1 MSEENALSAG
11 TILRSGRNVYTI
23 KRVIGAGG
31 FGITYCAGTKL
42 RAGNLEFDVEVAIK
56 EFFMAADCMRDDS
69 TSAMICS
76 KPAQERVSQARK
88 DFLGE
93 ARRLNA
99 ISSAH
104 PNIVRVNEV
113 FEANNTAYYVME
125 YLEGQSLADY
135 VASRGGRLSQEET
148 LSIMMPVV
156 DAVAFLH
163 GERITHLDIK
173 PANIM
178 LAVDGST
185 GTRRP
190 VLIDFGLSKHYDE
203 KGQPTSTVNI
213 HGFSDGY
220 APPEQYGGID
230 SFSPAAD
237 VYSLSATILYCLT
250 GRRLPKSL
258 SVDQEQ
264 IEAEIPAALSADLR
278 AALRG
283 GLQLNARRRTTDAI
297 ALRAALMGKTKTAA
311 APQEATRTMPYDVTQ
326 TSPRKEALIDRTP
339 PRAPKPPQKAAGKR
353 PWTMVVAIAAFAIMT
368 AIAAIF
374 IFRDKGNGDS
384 PANWESPVRVEAS
397 LPEIEMVEVECG
409 TYNIGTYDWEKPIHS
424 VTVSSFSIGKY
435 EVTQKLWKAV
445 MGTNPSYFKGDN
457 LPVENVSW
465 YQVQEF
471 IRKLNAKT
479 GKHYRLPTEAEWE
492 FAARGG
498 NRSRGYIYSGSN
510 DIGTVAWYDGN
521 SGDKTHPVG
530 TKAPNELGI
539 YDMSGN
545 VLEWCQ
551 DWYAS
556 NYYSKSPSTNPK
568 GPTTGSNRVVRGGGW
583 YGNAGRC
590 RVSCRLNFTPG
601 AYYGGLGFRLAQ

>member
-1 MSEENALSAG
+1 MSEENALPAG
-11 TILRSGRNVYTI
+11 TILRSGRNLYTI

-148 LSIMMPVV
+148 LAIMMPMV

-203 KGQPTSTVNI
+203 KGQPTSTVNTR
-213 HGFSDGY
+213 GFSEGY

-283 GLQLNARRRTTDAI
+283 GLQLNARRRIPHAS
-297 ALRAALMGKTKTAA
+297 ALKAALSGLTQPVAYEDTIP
-311 APQEATRTMPYDVTQ
+311 APQPVPRPY
-326 TSPRKEALIDRTP
+326 PRPTP
-339 PRAPKPPQKAAGKR
+339 RPDPKPKPRTTSRTAIYI
-353 PWTMVVAIAAFAIMT
+353 AIAAT
-368 AIAAIF
+368 AIINGAVLF
-374 IFRDKGNGDS
+374 FLLRGNGSDS
-384 PANWESPVRVEAS
+384 SEPTAVAPPDTAELVQPTEPEVIVPEGMVDLGLSVYWAEKCVDNATPASKATLLKKLDAS
-397 LPEIEMVEVECG
+397 
-409 TYNIGTYDWEKPIHS
+409 H
-424 VTVSSFSIGKY
+424 
-435 EVTQKLWKAV
+435 
-445 MGTNPSYFKGDN
+445 
-457 LPVENVSW
+457 
-465 YQVQEF
+465 
-471 IRKLNAKT
+471 
-479 GKHYRLPTEAEWE
+479 RLPTKAEWQE
-492 FAARGG
+492 LLDRCTWTWQSSPA
-498 NRSRGYIYSGSN
+498 GYRV
-510 DIGTVAWYDGN
+510 T
-521 SGDKTHPVG
+521 
-530 TKAPNELGI
+530 APNGHSIFLP
-539 YDMSGN
+539 
-545 VLEWCQ
+545 
-551 DWYAS
+551 A
-556 NYYSKSPSTNPK
+556 
-568 GPTTGSNRVVRGGGW
+568 
-583 YGNAGRC
+583 A
-590 RVSCRLNFTPG
+590 G
-601 AYYGGLGFRLAQ
+601 AYDPDSKELLLKDDYGPYWAADKNCIFAFSHSQNEIGIGEPPYGYVFPAIAVMDK

>member
-1 MSEENALSAG
+1 MSEENALPAG
-11 TILRSGRNVYTI
+11 TILRSGRNLYTI

-42 RAGNLEFDVEVAIK
+42 RAGNFEFDVEVAIK

-148 LSIMMPVV
+148 LAIMMPMV

-220 APPEQYGGID
+220 APPEQYGGIG

-264 IEAEIPAALSADLR
+264 IEAEIPAGLSADLR
-278 AALRG
+278 AALHG

-297 ALRAALMGKTKTAA
+297 ALRAALMGKTKTAV
-311 APQEATRTMPYDVTQ
+311 APQEASRTMPYDVTQ
-326 TSPRKEALIDRTP
+326 TSPRKEAPIDRTP
-339 PRAPKPPQKAAGKR
+339 PRGPKAPQESAAKWRMGILL
-353 PWTMVVAIAAFAIMT
+353 VVAVLVAA
-368 AIAAIF
+368 
-374 IFRDKGNGDS
+374 
-384 PANWESPVRVEAS
+384 
-397 LPEIEMVEVECG
+397 
-409 TYNIGTYDWEKPIHS
+409 
-424 VTVSSFSIGKY
+424 TV
-435 EVTQKLWKAV
+435 
-445 MGTNPSYFKGDN
+445 
-457 LPVENVSW
+457 
-465 YQVQEF
+465 
-471 IRKLNAKT
+471 
-479 GKHYRLPTEAEWE
+479 
-492 FAARGG
+492 AARLLMGKDK
-498 NRSRGYIYSGSN
+498 SKAEAAS
-510 DIGTVAWYDGN
+510 DGN
-521 SGDKTHPVG
+521 SNEMPVLPV
-530 TKAPNELGI
+530 TPPKP
-539 YDMSGN
+539 SGN
-545 VLEWCQ
+545 LLPAE
-551 DWYAS
+551 A
-556 NYYSKSPSTNPK
+556 
-568 GPTTGSNRVVRGGGW
+568 
-583 YGNAGRC
+583 
-590 RVSCRLNFTPG
+590 TPR
-601 AYYGGLGFRLAQ
+601 AAIDTQAATI